1 VRYARANRVS
11 SALEQLT
18 LGERIALAKGSRGN
32 IDNKFGTK
40 ANVLQV
46 LRRELQ
52 GEGGWTCADEC
63 APRKTIC
70 GGSAASRLTDAVSGF
85 GDGLGEAGGA
95 QTHALRPAQ
104 LPTGITSSGSNSITV
119 SGPSTGDILSKTL
132 AGTSVGFQNGADN
145 YQRTNVASFQ
155 GSNSIAVTSNNTSDQ
170 AHANAQ
176 PTIIT
181 NCALFAGA

>member
-1 VRYARANRVS
+1 MRA
-11 SALEQLT
+11 
-18 LGERIALAKGSRGN
+18 AK
-32 IDNKFGTK
+32 DNM
-40 ANVLQV
+40 
-46 LRRELQ
+46 
-52 GEGGWTCADEC
+52 
-63 APRKTIC
+63 

-95 QTHALRPAQ
+95 KTHALTLAQ
-104 LPTGITSSGSNSITV
+104 LPTGITSSGSNRITV

-132 AGTSVGFQNGADN
+132 AGTSVGFQNGAGN

-170 AHANAQ
+170 AHANVQ